1 MLHDKTA
8 NITLN
13 ACAHY
18 LAKLKKQHSDSLL
31 TLTQR
36 RFDNIVSKMLL

>member
-18 LAKLKKQHSDSLL
+18 LAKLKKT
-31 TLTQR
+31 TLWQFVDVNTTT
-36 RFDNIVSKMLL
+36 FW